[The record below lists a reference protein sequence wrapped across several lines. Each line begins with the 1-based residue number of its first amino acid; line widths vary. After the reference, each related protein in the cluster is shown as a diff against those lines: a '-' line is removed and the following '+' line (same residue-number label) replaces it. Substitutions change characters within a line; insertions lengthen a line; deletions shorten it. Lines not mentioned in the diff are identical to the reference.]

1 MKKIRRVTSLVVAAA
16 FLFNESAMAF
26 VNVAEPHKDK
36 LSPKTI
42 FTSSDKTD
50 QFVRVAA
57 KYIETQL
64 GSAISKMPLAG
75 VERSLSDIREIAS
88 SLSIDGRTFRVSGG
102 SGEGQVII
110 ELSDSHII
118 RYFNPQMTGLS
129 LGRTDISVLGE
140 YDVNKYLRFQ
150 FIRFSKD
157 IPFGEREPSSGSP
170 DIFLQVKGRAPEGS
184 LLEAYKVLVED
195 FSKKVFTRQEFRLKR
210 VKSSGRVF
218 SATTVNTEL
227 DAFVYLGILVPDT
240 SKKPFTYVIAD
251 RYGRA
256 SSRVV
261 EGVKTV
267 LSGAA
272 FASPSKDD
280 LNRLLP
286 HLEDALNGEVDAIVP
301 EDLVFRASY
310 LFDPLTDEDVRALF
324 ARAEE
329 DISILDIK
337 LRSGYTLA
345 VPAREIFINA
355 FDSIKEKA
363 EAKVEGGKLYG
374 EISIT
379 VEKVMDG

>member
-110 ELSDSHII
+110 ELSDSHMI

-157 IPFGEREPSSGSP
+157 IPSGEREPSSGSP

-195 FSKKVFTRQEFRLKR
+195 FPKKVFTRQEFRLKR

-218 SATTVNTEL
+218 SATTVNAEL

-240 SKKPFTYVIAD
+240 SKKPFTYAIAD

-256 SSRVV
+256 
-261 EGVKTV
+261 
-267 LSGAA
+267 
-272 FASPSKDD
+272 
-280 LNRLLP
+280 
-286 HLEDALNGEVDAIVP
+286 
-301 EDLVFRASY
+301 
-310 LFDPLTDEDVRALF
+310 
-324 ARAEE
+324 
-329 DISILDIK
+329 
-337 LRSGYTLA
+337 
-345 VPAREIFINA
+345 
-355 FDSIKEKA
+355 
-363 EAKVEGGKLYG
+363 
-374 EISIT
+374 
-379 VEKVMDG
+379 